1 MGIDVRRVMDIKNN
15 IKEFMEKYSDI
26 VMKGREYWSLF
37 MFDILWELY
46 SDKDDGDIFI
56 YLWHQL

>member
-37 MFDILWELY
+37 MFDIL
-46 SDKDDGDIFI
+46 
-56 YLWHQL
+56 